1 MKRPYVYLVRKRA
14 LGDVLWIEPV
24 IRQLAGENKKVI
36 VFTKYPELFLNY
48 PLSNVQFRYELGIF
62 GKIFWKLESLLGT
75 TFRFINLEG
84 AYEQHPKMH
93 LLHAYQ
99 EKAGQPKTSE
109 YPRIYFSP
117 KEIETRLVKDE
128 KYAVFHLDSASS
140 RNFRKVYGV
149 DWNFIAAM
157 LIQQG
162 FKIYQVGKQGQ
173 PIEGA
178 AYLATTVREMILLIK
193 NSKLFIGL
201 DSGPSHIAASL
212 KIPSIIFFG
221 AVNPIFRHF
230 LDKFNGVIMQQYCEY
245 AGCYHEKANSVD
257 GVICK
262 WVGDEGIPKCSLHSN
277 TEVITAINKL
287 TGNVVEEKNI
297 PSDQ

>member
-1 MKRPYVYLVRKRA
+1 LKRPFVYLVRKRA
-14 LGDVLWIEPV
+14 LGDVLWIEPL
-24 IRQLAGENKKVI
+24 IRQLALENKKVI
-36 VFTKYPELFLNY
+36 VFTKYRDLFLNY
-48 PLSNVQFRYELGIF
+48 PLANVVFRENLGF
-62 GKIFWKLESLLGT
+62 FEKVFWKMESYLGT
-75 TFRFINLEG
+75 KFRFINLEG
-84 AYEQHPKMH
+84 VYEQRPKMH

-99 EKAGQPKTSE
+99 EKAGQPKTFE
-109 YPRIYFSP
+109 YPRIYFNP
-117 KEIETRLVKDE
+117 IEKETRLVNDD

-149 DWNFIAAM
+149 DWSFIARM
-157 LIQQG
+157 LTQQG
-162 FKIYQVGKQGQ
+162 FKVYQIGKQGQ
-173 PIEGA
+173 PIDGVTF
-178 AYLATTVREMILLIK
+178 LPTTIREMILLIK
-193 NSKLFIGL
+193 DSKLFIGL

-221 AVNPIFRHF
+221 AVNPLFRHF
-230 LDKFNGVIMQQYCEY
+230 LDKLNGVIMQQFCEY

-297 PSDQ
+297 P